1 MVLKFLSNTFDF
13 LLNFSNLVVME
24 NKKTALIIEGGGQR
38 GVFSFGI
45 TDTFI
50 NRNYDP
56 FDIYIG
62 VSNGVAVLCWYL
74 IKETDNNLDKMLYAA
89 KGDYLS
95 YKNIFT
101 GEDILKFHQMY
112 EDGEKMF
119 NPSMEKIKNN
129 LEGKNYIAVVT
140 DAIEAN
146 AEYYSFGEGEW
157 MPKMIASGTLPILVK
172 TPSLIDGRR
181 KFDGGIADPIPVEKA
196 YKMGAKKIIVIRT
209 YEKKFRRKL
218 KLENYIGALLSSQ
231 FPSLR
236 KALLEHDKTYNRALD
251 FINNPP
257 HDCEIVQLC
266 PPKKLKSKRD
276 TKNIEYL
283 KADYNLGKSVAE
295 EFLNS
300 LMVS

>member
-1 MVLKFLSNTFDF
+1 
-13 LLNFSNLVVME
+13 ME

-50 NRNYDP
+50 NRNYNP

-74 IKETDNNLDKMLYAA
+74 IKETDNNFDKMLYAA

-101 GEDILKFHQMY
+101 GKDILKFHQMY

-119 NPSMEKIKNN
+119 NPSMEKIRNN
-129 LEGKNYIAVVT
+129 LKGKDYIAVVT

-146 AEYYSFGEGEW
+146 AEYYSFGDGEW
-157 MPKMIASGTLPILVK
+157 LPKMIASGTLPILVK

-181 KFDGGIADPIPVEKA
+181 KFDGGIADPLPVEKA

-209 YEKKFRRKL
+209 YEKNFRRRL

-231 FPSLR
+231 YPSLR

-251 FINNPP
+251 FIKNPP

-276 TKNIEYL
+276 TKNIEVL
-283 KADYNLGKSVAE
+283 KADYELGKSVAE

-300 LMVS
+300 FTAS

>member
-1 MVLKFLSNTFDF
+1 
-13 LLNFSNLVVME
+13 ME

-74 IKETDNNLDKMLYAA
+74 IRETDNNLDKMLYAA

-101 GEDILKFHQMY
+101 GNDILKFHQMY

-119 NPSMEKIKNN
+119 KPSMEKIKNN
-129 LEGKNYIAVVT
+129 LGGKDYIAVVT

-146 AEYYSFGEGEW
+146 AEYYSFGDGEW
-157 MPKMIASGTLPILVK
+157 MPKMIASGTLPLLVK
-172 TPSLIDGRR
+172 TPSLINGRR
-181 KFDGGIADPIPVEKA
+181 KFDGGITDPLPVEKA
-196 YKMGAKKIIVIRT
+196 YELGAKKIIVIRT

-218 KLENYIGALLSSQ
+218 KPENYIGALFSRKY
-231 FPSLR
+231 PKLR
-236 KALLEHDKTYNRALD
+236 KALLEHDKTYNRAID

-257 HDCEIVQLC
+257 HDCDIVQLC
-266 PPKKLKSKRD
+266 PPEKLKSKRD
-276 TKNIEYL
+276 SKNIEIL
-283 KADYNLGKSVAE
+283 KTDYELGKRVAKE
-295 EFLNS
+295 YLDRLED
-300 LMVS
+300 

>member
-1 MVLKFLSNTFDF
+1 MDN
-13 LLNFSNLVVME
+13 N
-24 NKKTALIIEGGGQR
+24 KTALIIEGGGQR

-101 GEDILKFHQMY
+101 GKDILKFHQMY
-112 EDGEKMF
+112 KDGEKMF
-119 NPSMEKIKNN
+119 NPSMEKIRNN
-129 LEGKNYIAVVT
+129 LKGKNYIAVVT
-140 DAIEAN
+140 DAINAN
-146 AEYYSFGEGEW
+146 AEYYSFGDSEW

-209 YEKKFRRKL
+209 YDKNFRRKL

-231 FPSLR
+231 YPSLR
-236 KALLEHDKTYNRALD
+236 KALLQHDKTYNRALG

-276 TKNIEYL
+276 TKNIEVL
-283 KADYNLGKSVAE
+283 KADYKLGKSVAE
-295 EFLNS
+295 QFLNS
-300 LMVS
+300 FTAS

>member
-1 MVLKFLSNTFDF
+1 MD
-13 LLNFSNLVVME
+13 

-101 GEDILKFHQMY
+101 GKDILKFHQMY

-119 NPSMEKIKNN
+119 NPSMEKIRNN
-129 LEGKNYIAVVT
+129 LKGKDYIAVVT

-146 AEYYSFGEGEW
+146 AEYYSFGDGEW
-157 MPKMIASGTLPILVK
+157 LPKMIASGTLPILVK

-181 KFDGGIADPIPVEKA
+181 KFDGGIADPLPVEKA

-209 YEKKFRRKL
+209 YEKNFRRKL

-231 FPSLR
+231 YPSLR
-236 KALLEHDKTYNRALD
+236 KALLQHDKTYNRALD

-276 TKNIEYL
+276 TKNIEVL
-283 KADYNLGKSVAE
+283 KADYKLGKSVAE

-300 LMVS
+300 FTAS

>member
-1 MVLKFLSNTFDF
+1 
-13 LLNFSNLVVME
+13 ME
-24 NKKTALIIEGGGQR
+24 NKKTALIVEGGGQR

-56 FDIYIG
+56 FDIYMG

-74 IKETDNNLDKMLYAA
+74 IRETDNNLEKMLYAA

-95 YKNIFT
+95 YKNIFI
-101 GEDILKFHQMY
+101 GKDIIKFHQMY

-119 NPSMEKIKNN
+119 KPNMEKIKNN
-129 LEGKNYIAVVT
+129 LKGKDYIAVVT

-146 AEYYSFGEGEW
+146 AEYYSFGDGEW
-157 MPKMIASGTLPILVK
+157 MPKMIASGTLPILVR

-181 KFDGGIADPIPVEKA
+181 KFDGGVADPLPVEKA
-196 YKMGAKKIIVIRT
+196 YEMGAKKIIVIRT

-218 KLENYIGALLSSQ
+218 KIENYIGALLSREY
-231 FPSLR
+231 PKLR
-236 KALLEHDKTYNRALD
+236 KALLVHDKTYNRALD

-257 HDCEIVQLC
+257 SDCEIVQLC
-266 PPKKLKSKRD
+266 PPEKLKSKRD
-276 TKNIEYL
+276 SKNIEVL
-283 KADYNLGKSVAE
+283 KADYNLGKTVAKV
-295 EFLNS
+295 FLDS
-300 LMVS
+300 LEN

>member
-1 MVLKFLSNTFDF
+1 
-13 LLNFSNLVVME
+13 ME

-50 NRNYDP
+50 ARNYDP

-74 IKETDNNLDKMLYAA
+74 IRETDNNLDKMLYAA

-101 GEDILKFHQMY
+101 GNDILKFHQMY

-119 NPSMEKIKNN
+119 KPSMEKIKNN
-129 LEGKNYIAVVT
+129 LGGKDYIAVVT

-146 AEYYSFGEGEW
+146 AEYYSFGNGEW
-157 MPKMIASGTLPILVK
+157 MPKMIASGTLPLLVK
-172 TPSLIDGRR
+172 TPSLINGRR
-181 KFDGGIADPIPVEKA
+181 KFDGGITDPLPVEKA
-196 YKMGAKKIIVIRT
+196 YELGAKKIIVIRT

-218 KLENYIGALLSSQ
+218 KPENYIGAFFSTEY
-231 FPSLR
+231 PKLR

-257 HDCEIVQLC
+257 HDCDIVQLC
-266 PPKKLKSKRD
+266 PPEKLKSKRD
-276 TKNIEYL
+276 SKNIEIL
-283 KADYNLGKSVAE
+283 KADYKIGKRVAE
-295 EFLNS
+295 EYLNG
-300 LMVS
+300 LED

>member
-1 MVLKFLSNTFDF
+1 
-13 LLNFSNLVVME
+13 ME

-74 IKETDNNLDKMLYAA
+74 IRETDNNLDKMLYAA

-101 GEDILKFHQMY
+101 GKDILKFHQMY
-112 EDGEKMF
+112 EDGERMF
-119 NPSMEKIKNN
+119 KPSMEMIKNN
-129 LEGKNYIAVVT
+129 LKGKDYIAVVT

-146 AEYYSFGEGEW
+146 AEYYSFGDGEW
-157 MPKMIASGTLPILVK
+157 MPKMIASGTLPFLVK
-172 TPSLIDGRR
+172 TPSLINGHR
-181 KFDGGIADPIPVEKA
+181 KFDGGIADPLPVEKA
-196 YKMGAKKIIVIRT
+196 YELGAKKIIVIRT

-218 KLENYIGALLSSQ
+218 KPENYIGALFSRKY
-231 FPSLR
+231 PKLR
-236 KALLEHDKTYNRALD
+236 KALLEHDKTYNRAID

-257 HDCEIVQLC
+257 HDCDIVQLC
-266 PPKKLKSKRD
+266 PPEKLKSKRD
-276 TKNIEYL
+276 SKNIEIL
-283 KADYNLGKSVAE
+283 KTDYELGKRVAKE
-295 EFLNS
+295 YLDRLED
-300 LMVS
+300 

>member
-1 MVLKFLSNTFDF
+1 MK
-13 LLNFSNLVVME
+13 

-74 IKETDNNLDKMLYAA
+74 IRETDNNLDKMLYAA
-89 KGDYLS
+89 KGDYIS

-101 GEDILKFHQMY
+101 GKDILKFHQMY
-112 EDGEKMF
+112 EDGEKIF
-119 NPSMEKIKNN
+119 RPSMEKIKNN
-129 LEGKNYIAVVT
+129 LNGKDYIAVVT

-146 AEYYSFGEGEW
+146 AEYYSFWDGDW
-157 MPKMIASGTLPILVK
+157 MPKMIASATLPLLVR
-172 TPSLIDGRR
+172 TPSLINGRR
-181 KFDGGIADPIPVEKA
+181 KFDGGVADPLPVEKA
-196 YKMGAKKIIVIRT
+196 YEMGAKRIILIRT

-218 KLENYIGALLSSQ
+218 KLENYIGALMSRKY
-231 FPSLR
+231 PKLR
-236 KALLEHDKTYNRALD
+236 KSLLEHDKTYNRALD

-257 HDCEIVQLC
+257 KDCEIVQIC

-276 TKNIEYL
+276 SKNIEIL
-283 KADYNLGKSVAE
+283 KADYKLGRKVAE
-295 EFLNS
+295 DYLDS
-300 LMVS
+300 QACAVSSDRN

>member
-1 MVLKFLSNTFDF
+1 MDD
-13 LLNFSNLVVME
+13 
-24 NKKTALIIEGGGQR
+24 KKTALIIEGGGQR

-101 GEDILKFHQMY
+101 GKDILKFHQMY

-119 NPSMEKIKNN
+119 NPSMEKIRNN
-129 LEGKNYIAVVT
+129 LKGKNYIAVVT
-140 DAIEAN
+140 DAIKAN

-209 YEKKFRRKL
+209 YEKNFRRKL

-231 FPSLR
+231 YPSLR

-276 TKNIEYL
+276 TKNIEVL
-283 KADYNLGKSVAE
+283 KADYKLGKSVAE

-300 LMVS
+300 FMAS

>member
-1 MVLKFLSNTFDF
+1 MD
-13 LLNFSNLVVME
+13 

-101 GEDILKFHQMY
+101 GKDILKFHQMY

-146 AEYYSFGEGEW
+146 AEYYSFGDGDW

-209 YEKKFRRKL
+209 YEKNFRRKL

-231 FPSLR
+231 YPSLK

-276 TKNIEYL
+276 TKNIEVL
-283 KADYNLGKSVAE
+283 KADYKLGKNVAE

-300 LMVS
+300 FTAS

>member
-1 MVLKFLSNTFDF
+1 
-13 LLNFSNLVVME
+13 ME
-24 NKKTALIIEGGGQR
+24 NKKTALIVEGGGQR

-56 FDIYIG
+56 FDIYMG

-74 IKETDNNLDKMLYAA
+74 IRETDNNLEKMLYAA

-95 YKNIFT
+95 YKNIFI
-101 GEDILKFHQMY
+101 GKDIIKFHQMY

-119 NPSMEKIKNN
+119 KPSMEKIKNN
-129 LEGKNYIAVVT
+129 LKGKDYIAVVT

-146 AEYYSFGEGEW
+146 AEYYSFGDGEW
-157 MPKMIASGTLPILVK
+157 MPKMIASGTLPILVR

-181 KFDGGIADPIPVEKA
+181 KFDGGVADPLPVEKA
-196 YKMGAKKIIVIRT
+196 YEMGAKKIVVIRT

-218 KLENYIGALLSSQ
+218 KIENYIGALLSREY
-231 FPSLR
+231 PKLR
-236 KALLEHDKTYNRALD
+236 KALLVHDKTYNRALD

-257 HDCEIVQLC
+257 SDCEIVQLC
-266 PPKKLKSKRD
+266 PPEKLKSKRD
-276 TKNIEYL
+276 SKNIEVL
-283 KADYNLGKSVAE
+283 KADYKLGKKVAKVY
-295 EFLNS
+295 LDGLKN
-300 LMVS
+300 

>member
-1 MVLKFLSNTFDF
+1 
-13 LLNFSNLVVME
+13 ME

-50 NRNYDP
+50 SRNFDP

-74 IKETDNNLDKMLYAA
+74 IRETDNNLDKMLYAA

-95 YKNIFT
+95 YKNLFM
-101 GEDILKFHQMY
+101 GKDILKFHQMY
-112 EDGEKMF
+112 EDGKKMF
-119 NPSMEKIKNN
+119 KPSMEKIKNN
-129 LEGKNYIAVVT
+129 LAGKEYIAVVT

-146 AEYYSFGEGEW
+146 AEYYSFGDDEW
-157 MPKMIASGTLPILVK
+157 MPKMIASGTLPLLVR
-172 TPSLIDGRR
+172 TPSLINGRR
-181 KFDGGIADPIPVEKA
+181 KFDGGIADPLPAQKA
-196 YKMGAKKIIVIRT
+196 YEMGAKKIIIIRT

-218 KLENYIGALLSSQ
+218 KFENYLGALLSREY
-231 FPSLR
+231 PKLR

-257 HDCEIVQLC
+257 PDCEILQLC

-276 TKNIEYL
+276 SKNIEVL
-283 KADYNLGKSVAE
+283 KADYKLGKRVAE
-295 EFLNS
+295 EYLDG
-300 LMVS
+300 LED

>member
-1 MVLKFLSNTFDF
+1 
-13 LLNFSNLVVME
+13 ME
-24 NKKTALIIEGGGQR
+24 NKKTALIVEGGGQR

-56 FDIYIG
+56 FDIYMG

-74 IKETDNNLDKMLYAA
+74 IRETDNNLEKMLYAA

-95 YKNIFT
+95 YKNIFI
-101 GEDILKFHQMY
+101 GKDIIKFHQMY

-119 NPSMEKIKNN
+119 KPSMEKIKNN
-129 LEGKNYIAVVT
+129 LKGKDYIAVVT

-146 AEYYSFGEGEW
+146 AEYYSFGDGEW
-157 MPKMIASGTLPILVK
+157 MPKMIASGTLPILVR

-181 KFDGGIADPIPVEKA
+181 KFDGGVADPLPVEKA
-196 YKMGAKKIIVIRT
+196 YEMGAKKIIVIRT

-218 KLENYIGALLSSQ
+218 KIENYIGAILSREY
-231 FPSLR
+231 PKLR
-236 KALLEHDKTYNRALD
+236 KALLVHDKTYNRALD

-257 HDCEIVQLC
+257 SDCEIVQLC
-266 PPKKLKSKRD
+266 PPEKLKSKRD
-276 TKNIEYL
+276 SKNIEVL
-283 KADYNLGKSVAE
+283 KADYKLGKKVAKVYLDGLE
-295 EFLNS
+295 N
-300 LMVS
+300 

>member
-1 MVLKFLSNTFDF
+1 MR
-13 LLNFSNLVVME
+13 
-24 NKKTALIIEGGGQR
+24 NKKIALIVEGGGQR

-74 IKETDNNLDKMLYAA
+74 IRETDNNLDKMLYAA

-101 GEDILKFHQMY
+101 GKDILKFHQMY

-119 NPSMEKIKNN
+119 KPSMEKIKNN
-129 LEGKNYIAVVT
+129 LEGKDYIAVVT

-146 AEYYSFGEGEW
+146 AEYYSFGDGEW
-157 MPKMIASGTLPILVK
+157 MPKMIASGTMPLLVR
-172 TPSLIDGRR
+172 TPSLINGRR
-181 KFDGGIADPIPVEKA
+181 KFDGGIADPLPAEKA
-196 YKMGAKKIIVIRT
+196 YELGAKKIIVIRT
-209 YEKKFRRKL
+209 YEKQFRRKL
-218 KLENYIGALLSSQ
+218 KPENYIGALFSRKYPKLK
-231 FPSLR
+231 
-236 KALLEHDKTYNRALD
+236 KALLEHDKTYNRALE

-257 HDCEIVQLC
+257 DDCEIVQLC
-266 PPKKLKSKRD
+266 PPEKLKSKRD
-276 TKNIEYL
+276 SKNIEIL
-283 KADYNLGKSVAE
+283 KADYKIGKRVAE
-295 EFLNS
+295 EYLNG
-300 LMVS
+300 LEK

>member
-1 MVLKFLSNTFDF
+1 
-13 LLNFSNLVVME
+13 ME

-50 NRNYDP
+50 ARNYDP

-74 IKETDNNLDKMLYAA
+74 IRETDNNLEKMLYAA

-101 GEDILKFHQMY
+101 GKDILKFHQMY

-119 NPSMEKIKNN
+119 KPSMGKIKNN
-129 LEGKNYIAVVT
+129 LEGKEYIAVVT

-146 AEYYSFGEGEW
+146 AEYYSFGDGDW
-157 MPKMIASGTLPILVK
+157 MPKMIASGTLPVLVR
-172 TPSLIDGRR
+172 TPSLINGRR
-181 KFDGGIADPIPVEKA
+181 KFDGGVADPLPVEKA
-196 YKMGAKKIIVIRT
+196 YEMGARKIILIRT
-209 YEKKFRRKL
+209 YEEKFKRKM
-218 KLENYIGALLSSQ
+218 KLENYIGALFSKKY
-231 FPSLR
+231 PKLR
-236 KALLEHDKTYNRALD
+236 NALLKHDKTYNRALD
-251 FINNPP
+251 FIKNPP
-257 HDCEIVQLC
+257 NDCEIVQLC

-276 TKNIEYL
+276 SKNTEIL
-283 KADYNLGKSVAE
+283 KADYKLGKRVAAE
-295 EFLNS
+295 YLDGLED
-300 LMVS
+300 

>member
-1 MVLKFLSNTFDF
+1 MG
-13 LLNFSNLVVME
+13 
-24 NKKTALIIEGGGQR
+24 NKKTALIVEGGGQR

-74 IKETDNNLDKMLYAA
+74 IRETDNNLDKMLYAA

-101 GEDILKFHQMY
+101 GKDILKFHQMY

-119 NPSMEKIKNN
+119 KPSMEKIKNN
-129 LEGKNYIAVVT
+129 LKGKDYIAVVT

-146 AEYYSFGEGEW
+146 AEYYSFGDGEW
-157 MPKMIASGTLPILVK
+157 MPKMIASGTLPLLVK
-172 TPSLIDGRR
+172 TPSLINGRR
-181 KFDGGIADPIPVEKA
+181 KFDGGITDPLPVEKA
-196 YKMGAKKIIVIRT
+196 YALGAKKIIVIRT

-218 KLENYIGALLSSQ
+218 KPENYIGALFSRKY
-231 FPSLR
+231 PKLR
-236 KALLEHDKTYNRALD
+236 KALLEHDKTYNRAID

-257 HDCEIVQLC
+257 HDCDIVQLC
-266 PPKKLKSKRD
+266 PPEKLKSKRD
-276 TKNIEYL
+276 SKNIEIL
-283 KADYNLGKSVAE
+283 KADYKIGKRVAE
-295 EFLNS
+295 EYLNG
-300 LMVS
+300 LEN

>member
-1 MVLKFLSNTFDF
+1 
-13 LLNFSNLVVME
+13 ME

-50 NRNYDP
+50 KRNYDP

-74 IKETDNNLDKMLYAA
+74 IRETENNLDKMLYAA

-101 GEDILKFHQMY
+101 GKDILKFHQMY
-112 EDGEKMF
+112 EDGERMF
-119 NPSMEKIKNN
+119 KPSMERIKNN
-129 LEGKNYIAVVT
+129 LKGKEYIAVVT

-146 AEYYSFGEGEW
+146 AEYYSFGDGEW
-157 MPKMIASGTLPILVK
+157 IPKMIASGTLPVLVR

-181 KFDGGIADPIPVEKA
+181 KFDGGVTDPLPVEKA
-196 YKMGAKKIIVIRT
+196 YEMGAKKIILIRT
-209 YEKKFRRKL
+209 YEKKFRRKI
-218 KLENYIGALLSSQ
+218 KLENYIGALFSQ
-231 FPSLR
+231 EYPKLR
-236 KALLEHDKTYNRALD
+236 NALLEHDKTYNRALD
-251 FINNPP
+251 FIKNPP
-257 HDCEIVQLC
+257 KDCEIVQLC

-276 TKNIEYL
+276 SKNIEIL
-283 KADYNLGKSVAE
+283 KADYKLGKRVAS
-295 EFLNS
+295 EFLDE
-300 LMVS
+300 LEG